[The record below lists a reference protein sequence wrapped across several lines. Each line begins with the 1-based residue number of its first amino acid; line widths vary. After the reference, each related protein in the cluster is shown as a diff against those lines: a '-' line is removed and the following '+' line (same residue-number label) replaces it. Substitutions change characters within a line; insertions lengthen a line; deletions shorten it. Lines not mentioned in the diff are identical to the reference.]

1 MDAPSPEFFRACVI
15 DISAVYTMEQTVQSL
30 QNAYTMLLSSAASV
44 LEAKEAS
51 DGQRTPRSDAALE
64 SFLQNWQLF
73 HVACDQAQEF
83 VESVRQRIGSE
94 CLVDEATGSLAAR
107 TGNDGRPG
115 LPPLSA
121 VRLEQMSKAVR
132 WLVLELQH
140 GSSASGISPSH
151 LSSGTAAPSASEA
164 RTVED
169 AAQ

>member
-1 MDAPSPEFFRACVI
+1 
-15 DISAVYTMEQTVQSL
+15 MEQTAQAL
-30 QNAYTMLLSSAASV
+30 QNAYTALLSSAASV

-51 DGQRTPRSDAALE
+51 EKQALEGQAPEGLRTPRSDAALE

-83 VESVRQRIGSE
+83 IESIRQRIGSE

-107 TGNDGRPG
+107 TGIDGRPG

-132 WLVLELQH
+132 WLVIELQH
-140 GSSASGISPSH
+140 GASASGVSPNQ
-151 LSSGTAAPSASEA
+151 LSSCTTAPTSEV
-164 RTVED
+164 RSSDD